1 LKHFASPEF
10 WERYRGLP
18 APVRDLADKNFELLK
33 NDPRHPSLH
42 FKRVGCFFSVRA
54 GLSYRALG
62 LEAEGGVLW
71 FWTRMSV
78 NDPAFTERSRKSIYN
93 LLHD

>member
-1 LKHFASPEF
+1 MKHFASPEF
-10 WERYRGLP
+10 WERYRRLP

-42 FKRVGCFFSVRA
+42 FKRVGRFFSVRV

-62 LEAEGGVLW
+62 VEVEGGVLW
-71 FWTRMSV
+71 FWIGSHADYDKIV
-78 NDPAFTERSRKSIYN
+78 G
-93 LLHD
+93 